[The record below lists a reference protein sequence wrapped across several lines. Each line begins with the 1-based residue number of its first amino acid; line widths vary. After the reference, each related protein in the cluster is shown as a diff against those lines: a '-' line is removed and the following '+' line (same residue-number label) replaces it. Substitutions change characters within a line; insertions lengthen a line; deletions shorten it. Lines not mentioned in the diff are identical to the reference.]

1 MNRDRGKTRKEKL
14 ISRKIMEKKNDAS
27 SLRNLPTYLV
37 FIQKKYIFNIENKTA
52 FLRSLR
58 PAMFCPLRAIL
69 HMVAHDN
76 NF

>member
-1 MNRDRGKTRKEKL
+1 M
-14 ISRKIMEKKNDAS
+14 MHPAS
-27 SLRNLPTYLV
+27 EIYLLTS
-37 FIQKKYIFNIENKTA
+37 YLFNIENKTA

>member
-1 MNRDRGKTRKEKL
+1 
-14 ISRKIMEKKNDAS
+14 MEKKNDAS
-27 SLRNLPTYLV
+27 SQKSTYLLR
-37 FIQKKYIFNIENKTA
+37 IYLKKYIFNIENKTA

-58 PAMFCPLRAIL
+58 LAMFCPLRAIL